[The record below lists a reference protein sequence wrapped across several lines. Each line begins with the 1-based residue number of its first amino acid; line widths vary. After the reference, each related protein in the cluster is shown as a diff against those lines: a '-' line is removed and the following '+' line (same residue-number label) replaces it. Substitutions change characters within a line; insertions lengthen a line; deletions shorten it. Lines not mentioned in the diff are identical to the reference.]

1 MATRLITQTQYPVG
15 LAEAKVRLRIDDT
28 GVPAT
33 DEAQDADIEA
43 MIAAATQLAESM
55 TRRSIAT
62 TQWRLTLDAFPAEI
76 RLLHPPIVSVQS
88 VQYIDANGT
97 AQTLPATEY
106 TVDTESEPG
115 CILPAAGTEWPET
128 METANALTVNYTSGW
143 GTQAPAAIKQFIL
156 LQVAHMYRNREA
168 ASEKPLTVV
177 PYGERLLD
185 AHKLWEV

>member
-1 MATRLITQTQYPVG
+1 MATRLIAQTQYPVS
-15 LAEAKVRLRIDDT
+15 LTEAKFRLRIDDT

-33 DEAQDADIEA
+33 DGAQDADIGA
-43 MIAAATQLAESM
+43 MIEAATQLAESM

-88 VQYIDANGT
+88 IQYIDPNGAT
-97 AQTLPATEY
+97 QTLPATEY
-106 TVDTESEPG
+106 SVDSASEPG
-115 CILPAAGTEWPET
+115 RIQPAAGTQWPET
-128 METANALTVNYTSGW
+128 MQTANALTVNYTAGW
-143 GTQAPAAIKQFIL
+143 GANAPAAVKQFVL

-168 ASEKPLTVV
+168 VSEKPLTVV